1 MRYMLLIYT
10 PPEGGDSEMQEWF
23 DYTRELQEAGVLV
36 AGDPLDEVSSAVTVR
51 VRDGETLVTDG
62 PFAET
67 REVLG
72 GYYIV
77 DVEDVEQ
84 AKEWAAKLPSS
95 RYGSSEVRAI
105 PDIPMEE

>member
-10 PPEGGDSEMQEWF
+10 PPEGDQSEMEEWF
-23 DYTRELQEAGVLV
+23 DYTNALHEAGVYV
-36 AGDPLDEVSSAVTVR
+36 AGDPLAEVASAVTVR
-51 VRDGETLVTDG
+51 VRDGETLVSDG

-77 DVEDVEQ
+77 DVDGEEQ
-84 AKEWAAKLPSS
+84 AKHWAARLPSS
-95 RYGSSEVRAI
+95 RYGSTEVRVI
-105 PDIPMEE
+105 PEIPMPE

>member
-10 PPEGGDSEMQEWF
+10 PPEGGESEMQEWF
-23 DYTRELQEAGVLV
+23 DYTEELAEAGVLV
-36 AGDPLDEVSSAVTVR
+36 AGDPLDDVSTAVTVR

-77 DVEDVEQ
+77 DVDDIEQ
-84 AKEWAAKLPSS
+84 AKYWAAKLPSA
-95 RYGSSEVRAI
+95 RHGSSEVRAI
-105 PDIPMEE
+105 PDIPNPA